1 MHERFKIMFSP
12 SALHARM
19 VIQHYNVL
27 PVGGE
32 GVVGG
37 KGVGVLVRMVV
48 CISAILYIH

>member
-1 MHERFKIMFSP
+1 MFIP

-19 VIQHYNVL
+19 VIQHYVL

-48 CISAILYIH
+48 CISAIIIIHTLIL